1 MNYAKTGFRL
11 DDVLADDLVL
21 TMMQADGV
29 AAADIRAMLQ
39 DVIRRQDLAGP
50 RRIDGARHQ
59 VPAPLRITLCGTRRR
74 NRLWRSWG
82 CAA

>member
-1 MNYAKTGFRL
+1 MNAKKMQLRL
-11 DDVLADDLVL
+11 DDVLADDLVR
-21 TMMQADGV
+21 TIMQADGV

-50 RRIDGARHQ
+50 HAIDRLRHP
-59 VPAPLRITLCGTRRR
+59 VPALRRMALCGTRRH
-74 NRLWRSWG
+74 NRSWRSWG